1 MGKTR
6 VFIKNWQR
14 QKIFIIFLRE
24 DKDTLYSEAVQGSWP
39 ELTTLKHFE
48 TDVISTLPQPVTKAV
63 SMVAKWRWWLFSYRT
78 ALQKASVPLKSP
90 RSSGWQAFSGKQQF
104 HVITIHDADPL
115 IPLPSTSLYF
125 PLWFFLKLFFS
136 TFVNENHLSKQGQN
150 LSHTLLNPL
159 IGGKKMNYFTFI
171 FTSGKKYGI
180 QVFCAKFWREMIF
193 SHPSNRWLGKWSG
206 LKCKCGDINYCCY
219 WDIYKNS
226 VALF

>member
-1 MGKTR
+1 MWSAPYHSLWPKPSQWWPSGDDGCFRIELHCKKQ
-6 VFIKNWQR
+6 VLLWNH
-14 QKIFIIFLRE
+14 
-24 DKDTLYSEAVQGSWP
+24 QGAQADRHSL
-39 ELTTLKHFE
+39 ESSSFML
-48 TDVISTLPQPVTKAV
+48 LPF
-63 SMVAKWRWWLFSYRT
+63 MM
-78 ALQKASVPLKSP
+78 
-90 RSSGWQAFSGKQQF
+90 
-104 HVITIHDADPL
+104 L
-115 IPLPSTSLYF
+115 IPWSPF
-125 PLWFFLKLFFS
+125 PLLLSISLFGFFLNFLFS

>member
-125 PLWFFLKLFFS
+125 PLWFFLKLSFFYFCKWKPFIKTRTKFKS
-136 TFVNENHLSKQGQN
+136 YLIEPFNWWEKDE
-150 LSHTLLNPL
+150 LLHF
-159 IGGKKMNYFTFI
+159 YFYI
-171 FTSGKKYGI
+171 
-180 QVFCAKFWREMIF
+180 W
-193 SHPSNRWLGKWSG
+193 
-206 LKCKCGDINYCCY
+206 
-219 WDIYKNS
+219 
-226 VALF
+226 